1 MFVVYGRGRKSLLF
15 MGGAGKDI
23 CVQNI
28 PSEPTACATFRL
40 FLVIK
45 SGQLLF
51 IQGLVYL
58 GMVVCF

>member
-1 MFVVYGRGRKSLLF
+1 MFVVYGRGRKS
-15 MGGAGKDI
+15 

-28 PSEPTACATFRL
+28 PSFRL

-45 SGQLLF
+45 LGQLLF
-51 IQGLVYL
+51 MQGMVYL

>member
-1 MFVVYGRGRKSLLF
+1 MFVVYGRGRKS
-15 MGGAGKDI
+15 

-45 SGQLLF
+45 LGQLPF
-51 IQGLVYL
+51 IQGMVYL